1 MSRNIYLGLSL
12 VLLAG
17 CADNP
22 YAKTYQPSSEIV
34 LRSVAQRR
42 EQPIPNTPELVKGT
56 DPNKDL
62 AGLCSEGY
70 VVIGQSKFRGSTP
83 NEAYAIAQSKAVGAD
98 RVLVYLGLSSTEHDA
113 VPPTLPSKQAAVA
126 NDTTTPFGPN
136 GPAII
141 AGSATTT
148 TFGAEPTRNAPTI
161 VRYDTLAFFSSKRP
175 ERSAPAASPPFSC
188 NCISMSRDRRF
199 TSMRTRRP
207 SCGPMT
213 HSTVRLPLPTIV
225 RAYHHVR
232 HRQTKQP
239 VKSPPPSGE

>member
-12 VLLAG
+12 LLLAG

-83 NEAYAIAQSKAVGAD
+83 NEADAIAHAKAVGAD
-98 RVLVYLGLSSTEHDA
+98 RVLVYKRLASTEPDA
-113 VPPTLPSKQAAVA
+113 VPPTLPSKQASVA
-126 NDTTTPFGPN
+126 NDTTPPFGPN
-136 GPAII
+136 GTAII
-141 AGSATTT
+141 AGSATIT

-161 VRYDTLAFFSSKRP
+161 VWYDTLAFFLVKENR
-175 ERSAPAASPPFSC
+175 AFGASC
-188 NCISMSRDRRF
+188 
-199 TSMRTRRP
+199 
-207 SCGPMT
+207 
-213 HSTVRLPLPTIV
+213 
-225 RAYHHVR
+225 
-232 HRQTKQP
+232 
-239 VKSPPPSGE
+239 KSPILLKLHQDVS

>member
-22 YAKTYQPSSEIV
+22 YAKTYRPSSEIV

-70 VVIGQSKFRGSTP
+70 VVIGQSKFRGSAS
-83 NEAYAIAQSKAVGAD
+83 NEADAIAHAKAVGAD
-98 RVLVYLGLSSTEHDA
+98 RVLVYKGLASTEHDA
-113 VPPTLPSKQAAVA
+113 VPPTLPSKQASVA

-136 GPAII
+136 GAAII
-141 AGSATTT
+141 AGSATIA
-148 TFGAEPTRNAPTI
+148 TFGAEPTRNPPTI
-161 VRYDTLAFFSSKRP
+161 VRYDTLAFFLVKENR
-175 ERSAPAASPPFSC
+175 AFGASC
-188 NCISMSRDRRF
+188 
-199 TSMRTRRP
+199 
-207 SCGPMT
+207 
-213 HSTVRLPLPTIV
+213 
-225 RAYHHVR
+225 
-232 HRQTKQP
+232 
-239 VKSPPPSGE
+239 KSPILLKLHQDVS

>member
-1 MSRNIYLGLSL
+1 VQQFDTPQLEGTSMSRNIYLGLSL
-12 VLLAG
+12 VLLGG

-42 EQPIPNTPELVKGT
+42 AQPIPNTPELVKGT

-83 NEAYAIAQSKAVGAD
+83 NEADAIAQSKAVGAD
-98 RVLVYLGLSSTEHDA
+98 RVLVYKGLASTEHDA
-113 VPPTLPSKQAAVA
+113 VPATLPSKLASVA

-136 GPAII
+136 GAAII
-141 AGSATTT
+141 AGSATTA

-161 VRYDTLAFFSSKRP
+161 VRYDTLAFFLVKV
-175 ERSAPAASPPFSC
+175 
-188 NCISMSRDRRF
+188 
-199 TSMRTRRP
+199 RP

-213 HSTVRLPLPTIV
+213 QSTVRLPLSRPFTSNSIAISSDIFAAGIISTRV
-225 RAYHHVR
+225 
-232 HRQTKQP
+232 
-239 VKSPPPSGE
+239 S